1 MDWKP
6 IVVGVD
12 ASPEA
17 AWAATTG
24 AALAKVGGTTCHLVH
39 VTRAVVPAAVLGE
52 LPERTE
58 DLAAAQLA
66 HARDQVE
73 RRLRSMVPAALL
85 DQMVVRAGRPA
96 RVLKDIV
103 QETGAGLLIL
113 GGKHHSAL
121 GRWLAGSTGLDVAR
135 TTDVPLLITVSSRTP
150 IRRVLAAVDV
160 SGAAQPT
167 IAAAERFA
175 LAQGAQLRVMS
186 VLEPLPVLPAASSY
200 PTTEFYNMLEEQI
213 IREIWPLV
221 QARDAEKVVRY
232 GLPADRIIEEAA
244 AWEADLLV
252 VASHGKGWLDRLLIG
267 SVTERLLN
275 QLPTSLLVLPAHAYV
290 QEREAVP
297 VGMAIPHQLVG

>member
-1 MDWKP
+1 MSWKP

-17 AWAATTG
+17 AWAATAG
-24 AALAKVGGTTCHLVH
+24 AALAKTGGTTCHLVH
-39 VTRAVVPAAVLGE
+39 ASRGVPAVALGE
-52 LPERTE
+52 LPERME
-58 DLAAAQLA
+58 DLEAAQLA
-66 HARDQVE
+66 HARDQIE
-73 RRLRSMVPAALL
+73 RRLRGVVPAAMV
-85 DQMVVRAGRPA
+85 DQLVVRVGRAA

-103 QETGAGLLIL
+103 QETGAGLVIL
-113 GGKHHSAL
+113 GGKHHSTL
-121 GRWLAGSTGLDVAR
+121 DRWLAGSTGFDVAR
-135 TTDVPLLITVSSRTP
+135 TTDVPLLVTVSPRTP

-175 LAQGAQLRVMS
+175 LAQGAELRVMS
-186 VLEPLPVLPAASSY
+186 VLEPLPVLPEASSY
-200 PTTEFYNMLEEQI
+200 PTTEFYNMLEEQVT
-213 IREIWPLV
+213 REIWPLV
-221 QARDAEKVVRY
+221 KALGAEKVVRY
-232 GLPADRIIEEAA
+232 GVPVDRIIEEAA

-297 VGMAIPHQLVG
+297 VAGAAVPHMVG